1 MCSADEN
8 ESVNFQTLAYAL
20 GYLSTH
26 FVNSKIGKDVRLG
39 RIDKVSN
46 ALNF

>member
-8 ESVNFQTLAYAL
+8 ESVNFQTLAYAQ

-26 FVNSKIGKDVRLG
+26 FVNSKIGNDVRLG
-39 RIDKVSN
+39 RTDKVSN